1 MTQSSLIFIT
11 TGLGSGGA
19 EQVLYNIIK
28 KANKNNK
35 ILVISIIGDGYFKDK
50 IKELGVEVLLLNF
63 NKNFFFK
70 LGFFLTTF
78 RLIKAIFKIRNFTS
92 PIIYG
97 WMPHGA
103 IMSYW
108 LSLFCKN
115 TTLIYAMRD
124 SLDTNYEPKKLIIGL
139 MKYIVQKAHVITFN
153 SKNGQ
158 EQYNAVGIS
167 NKNEKFIPNGYD
179 KDRFIIANKEDY
191 KKEILNKFNLSKS
204 QVLVGFLARAHP
216 MKGLDILIKSA
227 NLILQNDPNIIF
239 LICGDNNFDS
249 YKKLILPK
257 HYNNFIFTGHIEDT
271 TKILSSFDILVSSS
285 KYGEGFSNSIAEAM
299 MMEVIC
305 VATDVGDSAY
315 ILGNTGQLVDPNS
328 IKDLTSGIESML
340 KLNDVQRK
348 EMQKNCRNRIIENFP
363 EEKMIDQFLELKNI

>member
-1 MTQSSLIFIT
+1 MQKDSLVFVT

-28 KANKNNK
+28 KANKDHR

-70 LGFFLTTF
+70 LGFFITIF
-78 RLIKAIFKIRNFTS
+78 RLIKAIFKIRNSTS

-103 IMSYW
+103 IMSYC
-108 LSLFCKN
+108 LNLFCKN

-124 SLDTNYEPKKLIIGL
+124 SLDINYEPKKLIIGL
-139 MKYIVQKAHVITFN
+139 MKYLAQKAHVITFN

-167 NKNEKFIPNGYD
+167 NKNERFIPNGYN
-179 KDRFIIANKEDY
+179 KDNFIITNKENF
-191 KKEILNKFNLSKS
+191 KKEIFNKFNLNKN
-204 QVLVGFLARAHP
+204 QVLIGFLARAHP

-227 NLILQNDPNIIF
+227 NIILQNNPNIVF
-239 LICGDNNFDS
+239 LICGNNNFSS
-249 YKKLILPK
+249 YKKFISPN
-257 HYNNFIFTGHIEDT
+257 HYNNFIFTGFIEDT
-271 TKILSSFDILVSSS
+271 RKIISSFDILVSSS

-315 ILGNTGQLVDPNS
+315 ILGNTGQLVNPNS
-328 IKDLTSGIESML
+328 VRDLTSGIESIL
-340 KLNDVQRK
+340 KLKGAQRK
-348 EMQKNCRNRIIENFP
+348 EMQKNCRKRIIENFP